1 MRDRV
6 AVPGEPDRVTARHAQ
21 CRRLELRT
29 AGRTLLPG
37 FPVVPRP
44 QRAADRPLQSPC
56 PLSQRR
62 QTVFAMQGIA
72 GNAAV
77 QRLIGRA
84 PATAAVRTTLR
95 RCSCEGTAG
104 TDGEC
109 EACRASRLAPP
120 RATNSE
126 IAVQREARP
135 SQAAPSFVSTPAA
148 LATALPETVL
158 AAHAEA
164 VKQEDLT
171 TALQIVAKAME
182 QRGDIDRSA
191 MCPVTATKG
200 AAVCSTTERYAVDA
214 GTEGA
219 LMTSCGCGGPKGA
232 RLPNVRI
239 QVGPAS
245 IQKAER
251 LHATLLHEF
260 RHVQQE
266 RARCNLPGTASSGSG
281 ICTDCNHP
289 DEMDAYLAEIES
301 GYEPM
306 LLQRPWVRV
315 YVNWP
320 YLAPEQQQLFQ
331 GRRDAAERKI
341 AQHFPKVPWEKNS
354 LVAAYRAHCEKLN
367 EAIRSASDDP
377 AADTHGTCD
386 DPLAPLLQ
394 KATAP
399 GTSR

>member
-84 PATAAVRTTLR
+84 PATTAVRTNLR

-164 VKQEDLT
+164 VNSPPPC
-171 TALQIVAKAME
+171 
-182 QRGDIDRSA
+182 RSLRRRWSSA
-191 MCPVTATKG
+191 AT
-200 AAVCSTTERYAVDA
+200 STEAP
-214 GTEGA
+214 
-219 LMTSCGCGGPKGA
+219 C
-232 RLPNVRI
+232 VRSRR
-239 QVGPAS
+239 PR
-245 IQKAER
+245 ER
-251 LHATLLHEF
+251 LSA
-260 RHVQQE
+260 QPPSGMPSMPAP
-266 RARCNLPGTASSGSG
+266 RAR
-281 ICTDCNHP
+281 
-289 DEMDAYLAEIES
+289 
-301 GYEPM
+301 
-306 LLQRPWVRV
+306 
-315 YVNWP
+315 
-320 YLAPEQQQLFQ
+320 
-331 GRRDAAERKI
+331 
-341 AQHFPKVPWEKNS
+341 
-354 LVAAYRAHCEKLN
+354 
-367 EAIRSASDDP
+367 
-377 AADTHGTCD
+377 
-386 DPLAPLLQ
+386 
-394 KATAP
+394 
-399 GTSR
+399 